1 MLDFLR
7 NLTKSAAEK
16 RQETLS
22 AYVDDALSPRARRR
36 FETQLTQDADLQ
48 AEVEQQ
54 QALKETL
61 RQLPSRRVP
70 RNFTLDPALYGRPER
85 QPLVQFYP
93 ALRTATVLA
102 AFFFVFAV
110 VAGLLTTQSMSAPF
124 TTTQSEAESDTAA
137 ESVAMEEPVAVEA
150 APMEGEAAA
159 EAPEIPVLTTV
170 PLPTQPIPDAG
181 GLDSVDTDEEEATEE
196 VATEEV
202 AAEAAVAEDEA
213 AEEAPAEEAEAE
225 EPEAV
230 TAVPEAA
237 EFAEDA
243 TINTATV
250 DEEAGDTGAETAV
263 PTTTATPTALPTP
276 TRSQLPRPATPTLAP
291 DRVEETGA
299 DDVAPADET
308 QSRASATAVAQIAV
322 TAEVE
327 TEPGPTTEGLSPTA
341 TNPLGWIQIGLAV
354 LFLVLLAV
362 TVYTRRRL

>member
-181 GLDSVDTDEEEATEE
+181 GLDSVDTDEE
-196 VATEEV
+196 
-202 AAEAAVAEDEA
+202 
-213 AEEAPAEEAEAE
+213 APAEEAEAE